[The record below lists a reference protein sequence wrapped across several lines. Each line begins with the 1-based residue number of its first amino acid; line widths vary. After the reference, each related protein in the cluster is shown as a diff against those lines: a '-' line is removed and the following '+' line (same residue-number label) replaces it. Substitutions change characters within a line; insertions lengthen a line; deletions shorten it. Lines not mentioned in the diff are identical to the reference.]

1 MDGRR
6 HIIGGDR
13 RGRRDAVASPY
24 SKPGHVSSVI
34 SDHASILATIEQKWG
49 LAPLTRRDAA
59 AAALWDFLDLSAEPA
74 FLHPPQLP
82 RPTIWPFTGHRRYPA
97 I

>member
-1 MDGRR
+1 
-6 HIIGGDR
+6 
-13 RGRRDAVASPY
+13 VASPY

-34 SDHASILATIEQKWG
+34 SDHTSILAAIEQKWG

-82 RPTIWPFTGHRRYPA
+82 RPTIWPFTGHR
-97 I
+97 